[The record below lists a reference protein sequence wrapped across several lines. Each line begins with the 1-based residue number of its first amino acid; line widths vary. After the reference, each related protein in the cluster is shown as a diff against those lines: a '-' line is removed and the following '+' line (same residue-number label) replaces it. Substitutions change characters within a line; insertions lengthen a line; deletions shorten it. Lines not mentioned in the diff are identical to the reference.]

1 MTAEAKQKVKGGSF
15 LIEQQAPSN
24 VFTPEDFTEEHLLL
38 AQTTEEFVENE
49 VLPRMEEIEHQN
61 FEVTVGLLRK
71 AGEIGLLSAEI
82 PERFGGLELD
92 KISAMLIT
100 EKLTRY
106 GSFAVTHGGHSGI
119 GTQPI
124 VCFGTEE
131 QKAKYLPKLAT
142 GELIAAYALTESGS
156 GSDALAAK
164 TTAVLS
170 PEGTHYILNG
180 EKMWITNAG
189 FADVFIIFCKIDGDK
204 FSCFIV
210 EKDTPGFS
218 VGAEEKKMGI
228 KGSSTRALHL
238 DNARVPKENLLGEIG
253 KGHKIAFNILNMGR
267 FKLGAGCIGGAKAA
281 ITDAV
286 AYANQR
292 EQFGRPISSFGAIK
306 HKIAEMAIRTWAGES
321 MVYRTA
327 GLIDHLLHGVDRDDS
342 SAVLASIEEYAIECS
357 IIKIAG
363 SEILDYV
370 TDEAVQIYG
379 GYGYSAEYPAER
391 YFRDSRINRIFEG
404 TNEINRMLIPG
415 MLLKRA
421 MKGELALMPAA
432 QRLMDEVMSLPSLEE
447 EAEGLL
453 AAEQRLVANAKKIVL
468 LCAGAA
474 VQKYLNAIEKEQEIL
489 MMLADLAIETY
500 AMESAVLRTLK
511 LAERKGEAE
520 ADRYVVITRA
530 FVNDAVAR
538 MEFTAKQALAAIAE
552 GDELRTMLAALRR
565 FTRTTPVNTVR
576 MRQSIAD
583 SLIGANKYNL

>member
-1 MTAEAKQKVKGGSF
+1 MTAQAQQFVKGGSF
-15 LIEQQAPSN
+15 LIEQEAPAN

-38 AQTTEEFVENE
+38 AQTTDEFVENE

-61 FEVTVGLLRK
+61 FEVTTGLLRK
-71 AGEIGLLSAEI
+71 AGELGLLSAEI

-92 KISAMLIT
+92 KVSAMLIT

-131 QKAKYLPKLAT
+131 QKGKYLPKLGA
-142 GELIAAYALTESGS
+142 GELIAAYALTEAGS

-170 PEGTHYILNG
+170 PDGTHYLLNG

-189 FADVFIIFCKIDGDK
+189 FADVFITFCKIDGDK
-204 FSCFIV
+204 FSCFII

-218 VGAEEKKMGI
+218 IGAEEKKMGI

-238 DNARVPKENLLGEIG
+238 DNARVPKQNLLGEIG

-306 HKIAEMAIRTWAGES
+306 HKIAEMAIRTWVGES

-327 GLIDHLLHGVDRDDS
+327 GLIDARLHGANRDDS
-342 SAVLASIEEYAIECS
+342 SAVMAGIEEYAVECS
-357 IIKIAG
+357 IIKVAG

-370 TDEAVQIYG
+370 TDEGLQIYG
-379 GYGYSAEYPAER
+379 GYGYSVEYPAER
-391 YFRDSRINRIFEG
+391 YYRDSRINRIFEG

-432 QRLMDEVMSLPSLEE
+432 QRLMDEVTSLPSLEE

-453 AAEQRLVANAKKIVL
+453 AAEQRLVTNAKKIVL

-500 AMESAVLRTLK
+500 AMESALLRTLK
-511 LAERKGEAE
+511 MAGRKGETGAE
-520 ADRYVVITRA
+520 RYAAITRT
-530 FVNDAVAR
+530 FINDAIAR
-538 MEFTAKQALAAIAE
+538 MEFIAKQALAAIAE

-576 MRQSIAD
+576 ARQMIAD
-583 SLIGANKYNL
+583 SLIAANKYNL